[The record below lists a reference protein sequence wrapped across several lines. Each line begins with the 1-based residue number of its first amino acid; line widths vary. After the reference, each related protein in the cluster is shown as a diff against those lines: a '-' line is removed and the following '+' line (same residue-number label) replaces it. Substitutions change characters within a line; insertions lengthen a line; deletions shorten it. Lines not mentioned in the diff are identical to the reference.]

1 MVLNHIFSKSPDKH
15 KTKTKEKEKD
25 KEKDKDREKDR
36 ERSERVKAKPKDP
49 HPLSQRIVIPPP
61 PPKDSPKPPDARPH
75 PHPQFHP
82 QPHPPPSS
90 PESPR
95 KPSSTASSP
104 RKSPTKSVRS
114 SHRDYFQH
122 SRSSSTTSKRSF
134 TISRRYSSARDIRD
148 PDSHPLNLPPDE
160 LRRLTAMAARED
172 ARSSMDVEESPS
184 SSTTAPVT
192 SPSGETTNGAN
203 SAQEDRSPT
212 PPPHRSSPPA
222 PDAESFKLAGN
233 KFYKAGDY
241 DRAVQ
246 EYNKAIEINPNSSA
260 YLSNRAAAY
269 LSAARYLEALE
280 DCQRAHELD
289 PTNPKILHRLARIL
303 TYLGRPAEAL
313 DVLSKVQ
320 PPASATDR
328 APAEKMLRF
337 ISQAEETLRN
347 EKGGSMAM
355 FCLDQARQGLGS
367 RVKQPRK
374 WALLTGEAHL
384 KMGND
389 NAFGKAQ
396 DIAIGL
402 LRENNQDPDAL
413 LLRARAF
420 YGQGDNDQ
428 AVKYLRMCL
437 SLDPD
442 SKQAVKLLRMVQ
454 KLTRT
459 KEEGNSAFKARDYQK
474 AIDLWTKTLEI
485 DPDNKDVNSKVLG
498 NRAQAYINLK
508 DYDSAIKDS
517 TEALRLDPSYL
528 KAQKLRAKAHGAA
541 GNWEEAIKDYKA
553 VAEVNPGE
561 KGIQE
566 DIRTAE
572 FELKKSQRKDY
583 YKILGISKDASDTE
597 IKKAYRKLAIQY
609 HPDKNRNSEDS
620 DAKFKE
626 IGEAYETLIDPQ
638 KRASYDNG
646 DDLMDPADMF
656 GHGGFSSNMG
666 GMGGMGGASID
677 PNILFN
683 MMNGGGGFASAGG
696 HPFAS
701 RGGFGG
707 GFPF

>member
-15 KTKTKEKEKD
+15 KTKTKEKEK
-25 KEKDKDREKDR
+25 EKGQPR
-36 ERSERVKAKPKDP
+36 ERETSSERVKDKKDRID
-49 HPLSQRIVIPPP
+49 PLSQRIVIPPP
-61 PPKDSPKPPDARPH
+61 PPK
-75 PHPQFHP
+75 
-82 QPHPPPSS
+82 S
-90 PESPR
+90 PEYRPSPTGSPR
-95 KPSSTASSP
+95 KSSSTSTSP
-104 RKSPTKSVRS
+104 RKSPTKSV

-122 SRSSSTTSKRSF
+122 SRSSSTTSNKRSF
-134 TISRRYSSARDIRD
+134 TISRRYSSARDHRD
-148 PDSHPLNLPPDE
+148 QDSHPLNLPPDE
-160 LRRLTAMAARED
+160 LRRLTAMATRED

-184 SSTTAPVT
+184 SSNTAPVT
-192 SPSGETTNGAN
+192 SPSGETPNGA
-203 SAQEDRSPT
+203 SPAQEDRSPT

-241 DRAVQ
+241 NRAIQ

-269 LSAARYLEALE
+269 LSAARYREALE

-289 PTNPKILHRLARIL
+289 PTNPKIMHRLARIL
-303 TYLGRPAEAL
+303 TYLGRPADAL
-313 DVLSKVQ
+313 DVLSRVQ

-355 FCLDQARQGLGS
+355 FCLDQARQGLGTG
-367 RVKQPRK
+367 VKQPRK

-442 SKQAVKLLRMVQ
+442 SKQAIKMLRMVQ

-459 KEEGNSAFKARDYQK
+459 KEEGNNAFKARDYRK
-474 AIDLWTKTLEI
+474 AIELWTATLEI
-485 DPDNKDVNSKVLG
+485 DPDNKDVNSKVLQ

-508 DYDSAIKDS
+508 EYDNAIRDC
-517 TEALRLDPSYL
+517 TEALRIDPSYL
-528 KAQKLRAKAHGAA
+528 KAQKVRAKAYGAS
-541 GNWEEAIKDYKA
+541 GNWEEAVKEYKA
-553 VAEVNPGE
+553 VAEANPGE

-566 DIRTAE
+566 DIRNAE

-583 YKILGISKDASDTE
+583 YKILGVSKDASDQE

-609 HPDKNRNSEDS
+609 HPDKNRNAEDS
-620 DAKFKE
+620 DEKFKE

-656 GHGGFSSNMG
+656 GRGGFSNMG
-666 GMGGMGGASID
+666 GGMGATTID